1 VRWLQQAGDERGANS
16 LEVAFIAI
24 FLFACTAGIVD
35 LGGAFQHYI
44 IVINASREG
53 ARTYSRLPCTSA
65 NRVALKNAIVA
76 SAVREASNSG
86 LAILP
91 KNVKAIPDPAV
102 SCPGTGAQIR
112 VQVQD
117 DFPAIMGSFW
127 NATTFPVRAETNMMF
142 FGTDE

>member
-1 VRWLQQAGDERGANS
+1 MQSAKDERGANS
-16 LEVAFIAI
+16 LEVAFIAM

-53 ARTYSRLPCTSA
+53 ARTYSRLPCTPD
-65 NRVALKNAIVA
+65 NRVALKSAIVD

-86 LAILP
+86 LDILP
-91 KNVKAIPDPAV
+91 KNVKVTPDPAT
-102 SCPGTGAQIR
+102 SCPGTGAQIQ

-117 DFPAIMGSFW
+117 DFPAIMGALW
-127 NATTFPVRAETNMMF
+127 DATTFPIRAETDMMF

>member
-1 VRWLQQAGDERGANS
+1 MQSAKDERGANS
-16 LEVAFIAI
+16 LEVAFIAM

-53 ARTYSRLPCTSA
+53 ARTYSRLPCTLA
-65 NRVALKNAIVA
+65 NRVALKSAIVD

-86 LAILP
+86 LDILP
-91 KNVKAIPDPAV
+91 KNVKVTPDPAT
-102 SCPGTGAQIR
+102 SCPGTGAQIQ

-117 DFPAIMGSFW
+117 DFPAIMGALW
-127 NATTFPVRAETNMMF
+127 DATTFPIRAETDMMF